1 MDLDGIFKNDGLIA
15 RHLKNYEFR
24 PEQMQMAKAIERAID
39 SKKHLVV
46 EAGTGVGKTLSYL
59 IPFIDWA
66 VKQNKKV
73 VISTYTKT
81 LQEQLVKKDLPF
93 LQNILNLDFKFALCL
108 GGQNYLCLRRFE
120 QNFPGDIF
128 RKSQIDKITE
138 WRKKTR
144 AGIRSEIDFRNDGSI
159 WSKICRESDLCLGK
173 NCLYREDCFYKKA
186 RQASYKSQVLVI
198 NHHLYFANLA
208 SGGMILPDFE
218 AVVFDEAHTLEEV
231 VTNYLGVEISN
242 FRIRYFLD
250 SIFNPYSGKG
260 FLAKIRNSNRRKAE
274 NIEDKLSEAKMA
286 AESFFSGIISEF
298 GQGSRAVRVRNKN
311 FVFNHLKEPLLG
323 LISMLAGFLDN
334 IKNEEE
340 KMELRAFVS
349 RGKELNA
356 ELETIINMTLN
367 KYVYWVEVRRSVPS
381 SKRAHKSKRIKCSL
395 YATPID
401 ISTEFKIQILDKIKP
416 IIFTSATLSANGSFE
431 FKMRGLG
438 INDAE
443 ELLLGSPFDYKENTL
458 FYIPESLPDPSIRFE
473 SYQMAVIAEI
483 KRILSIMKGRTF
495 VLFTNFKML
504 ETVYDIIRG
513 ELTNLTILKQREEN
527 RYTLLEKFKRQNNC
541 VLLGTNSFWQ
551 GVDVPGEALECVI
564 ITKLPFSVPDDPVTE
579 ARIEELQA
587 QRIDPF
593 LHYQIPQA
601 IIMLRQ
607 GFGRLIRRKSDIG
620 MVAILDP
627 RIKTKFY
634 GRSFLQALPECRHVS
649 RLEEVQ
655 EFFLKK
661 KERAETL

>member
-1 MDLDGIFKNDGLIA
+1 MDLDGVFKNNGLIA

-24 PEQMQMAKAIERAID
+24 PEQIQMAKAVEKAID

-46 EAGTGVGKTLSYL
+46 EAGTGIGKTLSYL
-59 IPFIDWA
+59 IPFIHWA
-66 VKQNKKV
+66 VKENKKA

-93 LQNILNLDFKFALCL
+93 LQKALGIKFKFALCL

-120 QNFPGDIF
+120 QNFPGDILQ
-128 RKSQIDKITE
+128 KSQINKITE
-138 WRKKTR
+138 WRKKTK
-144 AGIRSEIDFRNDGSI
+144 AGIRSEINFKNNGSI

-173 NCLYREDCFYKKA
+173 NCVYREDCFYKKA
-186 RQASYKSQVLVI
+186 RLAGYKSQVLVI

-208 SGGMILPDFE
+208 SGGMVLPDFE
-218 AVVFDEAHTLEEV
+218 ALVFDEAHTLEETAV
-231 VTNYLGVEISN
+231 NYLGIEISN
-242 FRIRYFLD
+242 FRIKYFLD

-260 FLAKIRNSNRRKAE
+260 FLAKIKNSNRRKAE
-274 NIEDKLSEAKMA
+274 NIKDTVSEVKMA
-286 AESFFSGIISEF
+286 AELFFSEIISKF
-298 GQGSRAVRVRNKN
+298 GQSSRAVRVRNKN

-340 KMELRAFVS
+340 KMEMRAFVS
-349 RGKELNA
+349 RGKEINC

-367 KYVYWVEVRRSVPS
+367 KYVYWIEIRPSAPS
-381 SKRAHKSKRIKCSL
+381 SKRPHKSKRIKCSL

-401 ISTEFKIQILDKIKP
+401 VSTEFKVRVLDKIKP

-443 ELLLGSPFDYKENTL
+443 ELLLGSPFDYKGNSL
-458 FYIPESLPDPSIRFE
+458 LYLPESLPDPSIEFE

-483 KRILSIMKGRTF
+483 KRILSIMKGGTF

-513 ELTNLTILKQREEN
+513 ELTNLTILKQGEEN

-564 ITKLPFSVPDDPVTE
+564 VTKLPFSVPDDPVTE

-607 GFGRLIRRKSDIG
+607 GLGRLIRRKTDIG
-620 MVAILDP
+620 MTAILDP

-634 GRSFLQALPECRHVS
+634 GRSFLQALPECRYVS

-661 KERAETL
+661 KKQAKTL

>member
-1 MDLDGIFKNDGLIA
+1 MDLDGIFKKNGLIA

-24 PEQMQMAKAIERAID
+24 PQQIQMAKAIERAID

-46 EAGTGVGKTLSYL
+46 EAGTGIGKTLSYL
-59 IPFIDWA
+59 IPFINWA
-66 VKQNKKV
+66 VKENKKV

-93 LQNILNLDFKFALCL
+93 LQNVLNLDFKFALCL

-128 RKSQIDKITE
+128 QKSKINKITE
-138 WRKKTR
+138 WRKKTK
-144 AGIRSEIDFRNDGSI
+144 AGIRSEIDFKNDGSI
-159 WSKICRESDLCLGK
+159 WSKIRRESDLCLGK

-186 RQASYKSQVLVI
+186 RQASCKSQVLVI

-208 SGGMILPDFE
+208 SGGMVLPDFE
-218 AVVFDEAHTLEEV
+218 AVVFDEAHTLEE
-231 VTNYLGVEISN
+231 TAANYLGIEISN
-242 FRIRYFLD
+242 FRIKYFLD
-250 SIFNPYSGKG
+250 SIFNPSSGKG
-260 FLAKIRNSNRRKAE
+260 FLGKIRNSNRKKAE
-274 NIEDKLSEAKMA
+274 NIEEKLSEVKMA
-286 AESFFSGIISEF
+286 ADSFFAGIISKF
-298 GQGSRAVRVRNKN
+298 GQSSRAVRVRNKN
-311 FVFNHLKEPLLG
+311 FVFNYLKEPLLG

-334 IKNEEE
+334 IENEEE
-340 KMELRAFVS
+340 KMEMRAFVS
-349 RGKELNA
+349 RGKEINS

-367 KYVYWVEVRRSVPS
+367 KYVYWIEIRPS
-381 SKRAHKSKRIKCSL
+381 APGSKRPHKSKWIKCTL

-401 ISTEFKIQILDKIKP
+401 IATEFKVQVLDKIKP

-431 FKMRGLG
+431 FKTRGLG

-443 ELLLGSPFDYKENTL
+443 ELLLGSPFDYKGNSL
-458 FYIPESLPDPSIRFE
+458 LYLPKSLPDPSIEFE

-504 ETVYDIIRG
+504 EAVYNVIRG
-513 ELTNLTILKQREEN
+513 ELTNLTILKQGEEN

-579 ARIEELQA
+579 ARIEELEA

-607 GFGRLIRRKSDIG
+607 GLGRLIRRKTDIG
-620 MVAILDP
+620 MTAILDP

-634 GRSFLQALPECRHVS
+634 GRSFLQALPECRYVS

-661 KERAETL
+661 KEQAETL